1 MHTPRW
7 GSAAGRRRT
16 FGRALLVGSG
26 SQMRRAPGV
35 GSVSQSGGRR
45 LAAADR
51 TIAPTAA
58 VLDDLEHHYGPLAS
72 RAALK
77 TLPPWTRPRRALRGL
92 SKSLEMSNT
101 QWWCGQ
107 LRQCG
112 TARPPDASGNGAPSR
127 QCQDFCGRQLGTN
140 VDPEDPAPAYAE
152 SLPQHD
158 AELHESESE
167 TA

>member
-1 MHTPRW
+1 MPRW

-72 RAALK
+72 RASLK
-77 TLPPWTRPRRALRGL
+77 TLPPSRA
-92 SKSLEMSNT
+92 SLCS
-101 QWWCGQ
+101 
-107 LRQCG
+107 
-112 TARPPDASGNGAPSR
+112 
-127 QCQDFCGRQLGTN
+127 
-140 VDPEDPAPAYAE
+140 

-158 AELHESESE
+158 AELHESE